1 MYGITASP
9 REGDGPEV
17 VLDVSVTGGHVVWM
31 LTKRDVAASRISLEE
46 AVERARRFLE
56 ERGFGEME
64 PTYAG
69 AAENVAV
76 IPFVRIQ
83 DGVRIY
89 PDQVKVSVALD
100 DGEVVGFEALGYLM
114 AHTERRLP
122 SPAIRGRRRPG
133 GWRPAWKWTAPC
145 ASL

>member
-1 MYGITASP
+1 
-9 REGDGPEV
+9 
-17 VLDVSVTGGHVVWM
+17 
-31 LTKRDVAASRISLEE
+31 
-46 AVERARRFLE
+46 
-56 ERGFGEME
+56 ME
-64 PTYAG
+64 PTYVSE
-69 AAENVAV
+69 AEKRRV
-76 IPFVRIQ
+76 IPFVPSQ

-114 AHTERRLP
+114 AHTERRSALARDP
-122 SPAIRGRRRPG
+122 RRRRRPG